1 MVSVLR
7 TFTIA
12 IISSVL
18 LLACSHSAKHTKPSK
33 KQQSQV
39 ITTTSEGQKIANLA
53 KSLLGTPYKYGGAS
67 PKGFDCSGLVYYTH
81 GKFGIRTPRTSVKQ
95 HKYAKTI
102 KLSELHSGD
111 LVFFTLNKKNISHV
125 GIYIGSGQFI
135 HAPKSGKRVA
145 INNLN
150 DEFWQPRIVSGG
162 RLY

>member
-7 TFTIA
+7 TSTIA
-12 IISSVL
+12 IICSVL
-18 LLACSHSAKHTKPSK
+18 LLACTHSAKHIESAK
-33 KQQSQV
+33 KQQAQV
-39 ITTTSEGQKIANLA
+39 ITATNGGQKIANLA

-67 PKGFDCSGLVYYTH
+67 PTGFDCSGLVYYTH
-81 GKFGIRTPRTSVKQ
+81 GKFGIRTPRTSVQQ

-111 LVFFTLNKKNISHV
+111 LVFFTLNKKNVSHV
-125 GIYIGSGQFI
+125 GIYIGKGQFI

-150 DEFWQPRIVSGG
+150 DDFWRPRIVSGG